1 MTKALKAI
9 RVATVIARSVV
20 TWGVV
25 AVAIAQVVIDNL
37 SGDISTPLEVAAR
50 IAAIVAGSVAVLRR
64 VTPVD
69 PSERGVLPP
78 GG

>member
-1 MTKALKAI
+1 MTKAI
-9 RVATVIARSVV
+9 RIATVIARSVV

-37 SGDISTPLEVAAR
+37 SGDISTPLEVVAR
-50 IAAIVAGSVAVLRR
+50 IAAIIAGAVAVLRR

-69 PSERGVLPP
+69 PSQR
-78 GG
+78 